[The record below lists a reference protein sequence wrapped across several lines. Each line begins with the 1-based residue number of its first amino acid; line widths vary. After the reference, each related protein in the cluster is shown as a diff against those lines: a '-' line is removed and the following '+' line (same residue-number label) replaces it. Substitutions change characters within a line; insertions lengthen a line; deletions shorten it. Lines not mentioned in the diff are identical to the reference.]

1 MDSKGE
7 KLAVSITGRRILMA
21 DGVRSIISFD
31 GNEVSAECDGFT
43 LFVEGEN
50 MRIVSLSEESGKINI
65 SGRIDGVFFR
75 DNNGGKGRTRGQ
87 H

>member
-7 KLAVSITGRRILMA
+7 KLSVGITGRRILTA

-31 GNEVSAECDGFT
+31 GAEVSAECDGFT

-50 MRIVSLSEESGKINI
+50 MRIISLSEESGKINI
-65 SGRIDGVFFR
+65 FGRIDGVFFR
-75 DNNGGKGRTRGQ
+75 DDNGGKRRTRG
-87 H
+87 